1 MPVRSCMHTQPFL
14 CRVDLKNKTDRL
26 RLACINWHACSSDS
40 RNCKL
45 YACAYVRPDWLV
57 WNKGNQRLCSDAHEC
72 CFVWAHQPGLRPSN
86 EASRSKLRTK
96 QQFCFLQGS
105 PAGTEK
111 QDWDCSFP
119 RKTEKQD
126 CLFQR
131 KKGLFVSNTRKSYN
145 RHIIFFSAI
154 KLSSNKS
161 KF

>member
-72 CFVWAHQPGLRPSN
+72 CFVWAHQPGLRPSMRCSEWGIKAQVKDKTAVLFLARQPGRN
-86 EASRSKLRTK
+86 WKTGLRLLVSKK
-96 QQFCFLQGS
+96 N
-105 PAGTEK
+105 
-111 QDWDCSFP
+111 W
-119 RKTEKQD
+119 KTGLLVSKKKKD
-126 CLFQR
+126 CLFPIHE
-131 KKGLFVSNTRKSYN
+131 SPTIDTSS
-145 RHIIFFSAI
+145 FFCDKI
-154 KLSSNKS
+154 K
-161 KF
+161 FQ

>member
-1 MPVRSCMHTQPFL
+1 MPISRALFPWMHAAVSLSRLEIP
-14 CRVDLKNKTDRL
+14 LKP
-26 RLACINWHACSSDS
+26 SEF
-40 RNCKL
+40 
-45 YACAYVRPDWLV
+45 WLLLV
-57 WNKGNQRLCSDAHEC
+57 HPVICNHLIKGQSVVLWNKGKAYAVTHTSVVSCDLISLCVHRCA
-72 CFVWAHQPGLRPSN
+72 AAN

-126 CLFQR
+126 CLFPR

-145 RHIIFFSAI
+145 RHIIFF
-154 KLSSNKS
+154 LR
-161 KF
+161 